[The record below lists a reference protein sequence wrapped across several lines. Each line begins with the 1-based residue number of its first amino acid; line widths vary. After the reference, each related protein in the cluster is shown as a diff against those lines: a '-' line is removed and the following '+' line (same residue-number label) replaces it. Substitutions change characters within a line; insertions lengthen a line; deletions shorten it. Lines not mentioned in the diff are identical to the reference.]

1 MKTFHRTT
9 GRYKDIRVFDPTTP
23 ALRSYLM
30 NTGQLPNPA
39 LKKTEETNKER
50 IARIKIIRRQ
60 WASVLQQLG

>member
-30 NTGQLPNPA
+30 NTGQLPNSA
-39 LKKTEETNKER
+39 LKKPEETNEER
-50 IARIKIIRRQ
+50 IARMKIIRRQ